1 MENIQVV
8 NDWIDYN
15 LNNFLLEGN
24 KVIINC
30 NYEEDD
36 INCIDKVDSN
46 TNAIVIYKSLL
57 STKSESYI
65 YFITKNKSFKVIKLS
80 LSKSKVLIASL
91 YDNGDY
97 DKLLETKYKLAIFDL
112 IKKLNLKLTDLTK
125 FNSVLVD
132 SNPIIEKLQDKLNNI
147 YDECFKVYFK
157 DHKTK
162 FLNDIGNLEALLP
175 INNNELIK
183 QLCDIT
189 YDHFVIVKRGKMA
202 NFDVEIYR
210 IINRN
215 IKFLYRFSITQYYTQ
230 ANNKIQSA
238 IDHFN
243 ELSEELTSY
252 FLKFY
257 KEDLAALILILPTTE
272 RDIAIETINKVEET
286 IKEKENNIK

>member
-8 NDWIDYN
+8 NDWLDYN

-30 NYEEDD
+30 NYEEDN

-57 STKSESYI
+57 STKFESFI

-80 LSKSKVLIASL
+80 LSKSKVLNASL

-97 DKLLETKYKLAIFDL
+97 DKLLEIKYKVAIFDL
-112 IKKLNLKLTDLTK
+112 IKKLNIQLADLTK
-125 FNSVLVD
+125 FNSVQV
-132 SNPIIEKLQDKLNNI
+132 NPTPIIKKLQDKLNDI

-157 DHKTK
+157 DHKTEV
-162 FLNDIGNLEALLP
+162 LNDIDNIATLLP
-175 INNNELIK
+175 VSNNELIER
-183 QLCDIT
+183 LCDIT
-189 YDHFVIVKRGKMA
+189 YDHFVIVKRGKA
-202 NFDVEIYR
+202 INFDTEIYR

-215 IKFLYRFSITQYYTQ
+215 IEFRCRFSSDTINHTQI
-230 ANNKIQSA
+230 NKKIQLA
-238 IDHFN
+238 IDAI
-243 ELSEELTSY
+243 SEELTNY

-257 KEDLAALILILPTTE
+257 MEDLTALILIVPTME
-272 RDIAIETINKVEET
+272 RDIAIETINKVEEN
-286 IKEKENNIK
+286 IKEKENSIK